1 MGGTPGFWMNQRPS
15 PSFIFVACIIASSRS
30 VLIAQIVGM
39 GRLSKT
45 VEFAMI
51 AGMGRSRQTV
61 RFVVVVSMER

>member
-1 MGGTPGFWMNQRPS
+1 VA
-15 PSFIFVACIIASSRS
+15 IVACIIASSRS
-30 VLIAQIVGM
+30 ALIVLTVGM